1 MNIVEAY
8 IKFNNGLIILLSG
21 LSGSGKSNIASMIE
35 NDFKIKKINI
45 EDFCVT
51 ENNRNITLTDD
62 NDNKLDVKDWDHID
76 AYDWNA
82 INTHINQNKIN
93 GVVVCG
99 PYFPTNVL
107 TFKPS
112 FHIDIKISKQILID
126 RRHQYIEQH
135 LKECPDFE
143 KIFNT
148 PFERIIINKITYSHY
163 VEYRNQSKVDLTIDV
178 IDSTQTLD
186 NIYDNIF
193 DFLMKKIQNFLD
205 EYNKSIIKKTDNKKR
220 KEKEKPTQKPKLKL
234 AVNDKGRAI
243 DEDNVYDLYNIPE
256 PIELNDD
263 NEFDDNVNPNE
274 TIYLGTT

>member
-8 IKFNNGLIILLSG
+8 IKFNNELIILLSG

-45 EDFCVT
+45 EDFCIK
-51 ENNRNITLTDD
+51 ENNRNITLTDE

-82 INTHINQNKIN
+82 INTHINKNKIN
-93 GVVVCG
+93 GVIVYG

-107 TFKPS
+107 KFKPS
-112 FHIDIKISKQILID
+112 FHIDIKISKQLLIE
-126 RRHQYIEQH
+126 RRHKYIEEH

-163 VEYRNQSKVDLTIDV
+163 VEYRNLSKVDLTVDIS
-178 IDSTQTLD
+178 DSTQTLD
-186 NIYDNIF
+186 YIYDIIF
-193 DFLMKKIQNFLD
+193 DYLMKKIQEYLD
-205 EYNKSIIKKTDNKKR
+205 EYNKSIVKKNNIK
-220 KEKEKPTQKPKLKL
+220 KEKEKPKQKPKLKL
-234 AVNDKGRAI
+234 AVNDKGQAI
-243 DEDNVYDLYNIPE
+243 DDNNVYDLYNINE
-256 PIELNDD
+256 PVELNDD